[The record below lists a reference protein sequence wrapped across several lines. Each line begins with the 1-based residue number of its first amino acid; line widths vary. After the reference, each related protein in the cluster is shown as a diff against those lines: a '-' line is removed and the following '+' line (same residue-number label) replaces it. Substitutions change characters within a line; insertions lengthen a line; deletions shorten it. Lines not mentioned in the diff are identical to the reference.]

1 LSSYSSLDLAFFQ
14 QLLANAFTVQE
25 CGMDRQSLSSIVE
38 LQRTVREGHL
48 GEQGTMQLIAERARA
63 VVCAS
68 GVAIGLLNRDH
79 LFYAAGTGTA
89 VSYVGMRIKATLSVS
104 RMSDSR
110 PEILR
115 VENADLDQR
124 IEAAVCR
131 QFRAK
136 ALLILPV
143 FRGQALAGVLHV
155 IFDEPHVFE
164 DQEMRTYRI
173 LAGLL
178 SEALFQY
185 VSPEQQRV
193 ASTRRSA
200 ARALIEQ
207 KVTTERR
214 PTVDEVKVEAAV
226 PVSAKVEP
234 VIDEANLQ
242 LVENDA
248 LLYFVESDES
258 LAEEEPVL
266 LASAS
271 SVWQRYIPLYR
282 RARLAELWVA
292 AVVAVFAWVLCT
304 QKPATGASARL
315 SLKKQVEAP
324 QSPTA
329 PTLAT
334 PTDATAKTAIPAPVA
349 EESMPHNLAPAVTRW
364 TGSSAS
370 RVKRFGDDV
379 TVRYLSPRTATALYV
394 DGVETKHLSDDV
406 TVRYLRPRNAVD
418 KRGIDPSA
426 PAVQ

>member
-1 LSSYSSLDLAFFQ
+1 
-14 QLLANAFTVQE
+14 
-25 CGMDRQSLSSIVE
+25 MDRQSLSSIVE

-48 GEQGTMQLIAERARA
+48 EEQGAMQLIAERARA
-63 VVCAS
+63 VACAS

-89 VSYVGMRIKATLSVS
+89 MSYVGMRVKATLSVS

-136 ALLILPV
+136 ALLILPL
-143 FRGQALAGVLHV
+143 FRAQALAGVLHV
-155 IFDEPHVFE
+155 LFDEPHVFE

-193 ASTRRSA
+193 ASTRMSA
-200 ARALIEQ
+200 ARAVIEQ

-214 PTVDEVKVEAAV
+214 PAVDEVRADSLV
-226 PVSAKVEP
+226 PVSRKVDPVNHEAKP
-234 VIDEANLQ
+234 Q
-242 LVENDA
+242 LVENNA
-248 LLYFVESDES
+248 EPFLIESDEPV
-258 LAEEEPVL
+258 AEEEPVL

-271 SVWQRYIPLYR
+271 SVWQRYIPLFR
-282 RARLAELWVA
+282 RARLAELGVA

-315 SLKKQVEAP
+315 SSKTQVEVP
-324 QSPTA
+324 QSSTA

-334 PTDATAKTAIPAPVA
+334 PTDATAKTAIPTPVA
-349 EESMPHNLAPAVTRW
+349 EESMPHNLAPAVNRW
-364 TGSSAS
+364 RGSSAS

-379 TVRYLSPRTATALYV
+379 TVRYLSPRTTTALHV
-394 DGVETKHLSDDV
+394 DGVETKQLSDDV
-406 TVRYLRPRNAVD
+406 TVRYLRPGNAVD
-418 KRGIDPSA
+418 KRDVDPSA